1 LYRLLRREG
10 TVVNHR
16 RANAKVRRVGS
27 TDGLHEELLNGREA
41 VAMPS
46 TVVSK
51 QFVGDKTFLAAWRAA
66 HRVTTK
72 PGIARVPTSM
82 PVPALAAV
90 VAPSTTPVV
99 DNVVKPEVQAA
110 A

>member
-1 LYRLLRREG
+1 
-10 TVVNHR
+10 VNHR
-16 RANAKVRRVGS
+16 TPNAKVRRVGS
-27 TDGLHEELLNGREA
+27 TEGIHEELLNGREA

-51 QFVGDKTFLAAWRAA
+51 EFVGDKTFLAAWRAA
-66 HRVTTK
+66 HRVTAK
-72 PGIARVPTSM
+72 PGIERVLTSA

-90 VAPSTTPVV
+90 VAPSTTLVV
-99 DNVVKPEVQAA
+99 DNVAKPEVQAA